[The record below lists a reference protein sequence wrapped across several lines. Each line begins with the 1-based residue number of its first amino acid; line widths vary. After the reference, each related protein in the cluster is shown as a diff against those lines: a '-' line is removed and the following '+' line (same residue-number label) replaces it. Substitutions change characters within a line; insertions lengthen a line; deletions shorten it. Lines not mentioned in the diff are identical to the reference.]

1 MSKSGRGNP
10 PPHSRFKK
18 GVSGNP
24 KGRPKRRKDQL
35 VGEIVSEV
43 QNTPTAYHE
52 GGRTKWASRLVLA
65 LKKLVNSA
73 LKGDARSAE
82 ELFMLR
88 AKASKSSDARSHKF
102 IVEDWIPDFEGQ
114 TRRLRAGDGVHFTR
128 AGARKLAAR
137 GRLVVILPALAY
149 TAASFGAAFHGT
161 LSISAITVTALI
173 VDVARNLSDQGF
185 RLLALANVHLDP
197 EHLTALN
204 EAVNLAKADRLLPII
219 FPDLTRKPWGTR
231 LGDEFKSGAC
241 HAGQF
246 ESSIVIAERPDGVRE
261 TIRASLVANP
271 ISLSQAIKAGKRTF
285 DSAGGP
291 RAYFGDPAAATADEG
306 ARLIDALGA
315 ILEEAVNAEI

>member
-1 MSKSGRGNP
+1 MPVHELAQLTWEEVRDLDREHTLVVLPVGAIEAHG
-10 PPHSRFKK
+10 PHLPLDTD
-18 GVSGNP
+18 V
-24 KGRPKRRKDQL
+24 
-35 VGEIVSEV
+35 VIA
-43 QNTPTAYHE
+43 TAM
-52 GGRTKWASRLVLA
+52 A
-65 LKKLVNSA
+65 
-73 LKGDARSAE
+73 
-82 ELFMLR
+82 
-88 AKASKSSDARSHKF
+88 
-102 IVEDWIPDFEGQ
+102 
-114 TRRLRAGDGVHFTR
+114 R
-128 AGARKLAAR
+128 AGARKLATR

-161 LSISAITVTALI
+161 LSISAITVTALL
-173 VDVARNLSDQGF
+173 VDVARSLSDQGF

-197 EHLTALN
+197 EHLTALT
-204 EAVNLAKADRLLPII
+204 EAVKLAKADQLLPII

-285 DSAGGP
+285 ETAGGP

-306 ARLIDALGA
+306 TRLIDALGA

>member
-1 MSKSGRGNP
+1 MPVHELAQLTWEEVRDLDREHTLVVLPVGAIEAHG
-10 PPHSRFKK
+10 PHLPLDTD
-18 GVSGNP
+18 V
-24 KGRPKRRKDQL
+24 
-35 VGEIVSEV
+35 VIA
-43 QNTPTAYHE
+43 TAM
-52 GGRTKWASRLVLA
+52 A
-65 LKKLVNSA
+65 
-73 LKGDARSAE
+73 
-82 ELFMLR
+82 
-88 AKASKSSDARSHKF
+88 
-102 IVEDWIPDFEGQ
+102 
-114 TRRLRAGDGVHFTR
+114 R
-128 AGARKLAAR
+128 AGARKLATR

-161 LSISAITVTALI
+161 LSISTITVTALI
-173 VDVARNLSDQGF
+173 VDVARSLSDQGF

-197 EHLTALN
+197 EHLTALT
-204 EAVNLAKADRLLPII
+204 EAVKLAKADRLLPII

-285 DSAGGP
+285 DTAGGP